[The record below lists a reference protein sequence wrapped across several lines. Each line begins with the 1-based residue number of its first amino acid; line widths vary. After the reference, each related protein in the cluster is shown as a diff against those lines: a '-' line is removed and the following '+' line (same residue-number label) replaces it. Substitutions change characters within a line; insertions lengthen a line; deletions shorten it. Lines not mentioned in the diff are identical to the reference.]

1 MNGGDRV
8 PHVFPESLAAN
19 MKKPKEVI
27 PRSKGHFR
35 DWVNAIKGGP
45 AASSNFEYGAHLT
58 EITLLGV
65 LSLRMKGQKI
75 NWDAKNLKAT
85 GIGEADQY
93 IKEPVRTGWE
103 MS

>member
-1 MNGGDRV
+1 
-8 PHVFPESLAAN
+8 

-35 DWVNAIKGGP
+35 DWVDAIKGGP
-45 AASSNFEYGAHLT
+45 EASSNFEYGAHLT

-75 NWDAKNLKAT
+75 NWDAENLKAK
-85 GIGEADQY
+85 GLAEADKY
-93 IKEPVRTGWE
+93 IKEPVRSGWE